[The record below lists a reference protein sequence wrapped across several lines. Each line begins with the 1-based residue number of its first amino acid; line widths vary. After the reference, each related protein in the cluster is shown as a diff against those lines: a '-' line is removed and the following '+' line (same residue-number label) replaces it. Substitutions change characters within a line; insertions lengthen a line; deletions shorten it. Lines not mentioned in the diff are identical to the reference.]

1 MKYFVFAIAAM
12 GVPPLAVLL
21 ALNKRWTKYVVWAI
35 IAALAVYQGTAI
47 NFFSNEDYRG
57 SSRGME
63 VSVVYLF
70 SMAMLMVS
78 AINMRFPGL
87 CPSIGA
93 KIYML
98 YFLLCLPSWASAEN
112 TLFCWMET
120 WKMIMLYLVYLAV
133 RAYLDMTDD
142 VKSLMQGLA
151 GFAIWNFLLVVKDH
165 LLGVYQPHGVFPHQN
180 CLAMAM
186 HIFGNLFLACGLVQ
200 GWSRSFVATAA
211 FIAAAACVVRTYSR
225 GAIAAMP
232 VSFALT
238 FLCVAAKSMRGSF
251 VKLARRMAPF
261 VALGLVG
268 LAVMLPKIIERFTNA
283 PSASKDTRVELANCA
298 FEMMKDEPWRGVGI
312 NNWGIKINPPYDYA
326 ERAGRITNRGEDFRD
341 GIVETVYLLVGAE
354 CGIPAL
360 TAMLL
365 WFFYYLFLCLKLVG
379 KLAGTPYAPIP
390 CGLFGGL
397 FVCYLQSCLE
407 WVLRQQINLILL
419 MIFFAMLDYLN
430 ANWRSIKRNALETA
444 VVKPAK

>member
-1 MKYFVFAIAAM
+1 MAAQT
-12 GVPPLAVLL
+12 P
-21 ALNKRWTKYVVWAI
+21 
-35 IAALAVYQGTAI
+35 
-47 NFFSNEDYRG
+47 
-57 SSRGME
+57 
-63 VSVVYLF
+63 
-70 SMAMLMVS
+70 
-78 AINMRFPGL
+78 
-87 CPSIGA
+87 
-93 KIYML
+93 
-98 YFLLCLPSWASAEN
+98 
-112 TLFCWMET
+112 
-120 WKMIMLYLVYLAV
+120 
-133 RAYLDMTDD
+133 
-142 VKSLMQGLA
+142 
-151 GFAIWNFLLVVKDH
+151 
-165 LLGVYQPHGVFPHQN
+165 
-180 CLAMAM
+180 
-186 HIFGNLFLACGLVQ
+186 
-200 GWSRSFVATAA
+200 
-211 FIAAAACVVRTYSR
+211 AAAAVKPPVKMPSAPFSATACRMPF
-225 GAIAAMP
+225 AITLPKP
-232 VSFALT
+232 VSGTLAP
-238 FLCVAAKSMRGSF
+238 APAKSMRGSF

-326 ERAGRITNRGEDFRD
+326 ERAGRITNRGEDFKD

-419 MIFFAMLDYLN
+419 MIFFAMLDYLG